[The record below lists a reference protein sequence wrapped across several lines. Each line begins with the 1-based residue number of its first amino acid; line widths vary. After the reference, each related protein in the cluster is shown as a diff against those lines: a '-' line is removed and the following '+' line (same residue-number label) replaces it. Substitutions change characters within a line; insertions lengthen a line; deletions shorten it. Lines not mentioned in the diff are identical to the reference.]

1 MTLYCRQ
8 AFKLVIGKAHGMVE
22 PVGSLYTGMGPGLG
36 YPLMSCAF
44 FELLFP
50 H

>member
-1 MTLYCRQ
+1 MLRNCHK
-8 AFKLVIGKAHGMVE
+8 AFKLVVGKAHGMVE
-22 PVGSLYTGMGPGLG
+22 PVGSRDTGMGPSLG

-44 FELLFP
+44 FELLLS